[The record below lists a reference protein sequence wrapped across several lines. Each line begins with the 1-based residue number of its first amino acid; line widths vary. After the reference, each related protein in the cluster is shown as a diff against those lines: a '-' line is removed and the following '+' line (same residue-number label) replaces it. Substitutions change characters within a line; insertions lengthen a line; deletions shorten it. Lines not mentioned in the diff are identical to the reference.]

1 MRYLSDLTDVTIS
14 VFGLQGANYPDKMIK
29 RFLFLTL
36 FSVSVFPAFSQ
47 TVIQWDDL
55 LDVRYTTSF
64 DGDAGYVY
72 MKPTYGESLLA
83 LEGKVV
89 EIRGYVL
96 PMDTEGNA
104 YALSAFPYSSC
115 FFCGG
120 GSRESIMDL
129 KLASLDKRYSTDD
142 VVTFRGVFTLS
153 DDQFGLNY
161 VLEEAVEVE

>member
-1 MRYLSDLTDVTIS
+1 
-14 VFGLQGANYPDKMIK
+14 MIK

-36 FSVSVFPAFSQ
+36 LSALCLPVFSQ
-47 TVIQWDDL
+47 TTIQWDDL
-55 LDVRYTTSF
+55 LDVRYSTSF

-72 MKPTYGESLLA
+72 MKPTYGQSLLA
-83 LEGKVV
+83 LEGTVV

-142 VVTFRGVFTLS
+142 VATFRGVFTLS

-161 VLEEAVEVE
+161 VLVDAVEVE